1 MTPLSSLLFHYKEQ
15 RLKIVACSGKG
26 QQLENRVEISLE
38 EGRQDQGIL
47 LLFEVKK
54 ETKLYRE
61 NEMCIHCYHY
71 LKDSS
76 KRWEKNSIQF
86 TFWESKQKNLV
97 KMIFFP
103 TDLTPPTL
111 KHTDQQTA
119 CSCLPF

>member
-1 MTPLSSLLFHYKEQ
+1 MTPLSSLLLHYKEQ

-47 LLFEVKK
+47 LLLEVKK

-71 LKDSS
+71 RKDSS
-76 KRWEKNSIQF
+76 ERWEK
-86 TFWESKQKNLV
+86 
-97 KMIFFP
+97 
-103 TDLTPPTL
+103 
-111 KHTDQQTA
+111 TA
-119 CSCLPF
+119 VSLPFGNPSRKT